1 MTATNPPVNPVKP
14 IKSVLRYPGAKWALS
29 KWVVDNLPAHDVYL
43 EPFFGSGAVFFAKPP
58 SRTETINDL
67 DGNVV
72 NLFKVMREQ
81 TEQLCNA
88 LSLTPWARAEYLS
101 SYVNSEA
108 VDDVERARLFLVRCW
123 QAFGTRTGQ
132 ASGWRNRTTGKNPT
146 EPDIW
151 KVLPERVT
159 VAARRLR
166 DAQIESMDA
175 IALIKR
181 YAKPNCLIYADPP
194 YVESTRSKSIYA
206 FECDDQFHRDLL
218 DALDNHPGPVV
229 LSGYDNPLYN
239 ERLSHWRKI
248 TKETVAELGH
258 KRTEVL
264 WIKDGT
270 VPLELCA
277 KRLSRF

>member
-1 MTATNPPVNPVKP
+1 MTAKTSPPNPAPP

-29 KWVVDNLPAHDVYL
+29 KWVVENLPKHEVYL

-81 TEQLCNA
+81 TEALCNA
-88 LSLTPWARAEYLS
+88 LSLTPWARAEYLNSYADAS
-101 SYVNSEA
+101 SASE
-108 VDDVERARLFLVRCW
+108 VERARRFLVRCW

-181 YAKPNCLIYADPP
+181 YTKPNCLIYADPP
-194 YVESTRSKSIYA
+194 YTPDSRSKNIYA
-206 FECDDQFHRDLL
+206 FECDDQFHRELL
-218 DALDNHPGPVV
+218 DTLDAHPGPVV
-229 LSGYDNPLYN
+229 LSGYDNPLYS
-239 ERLSHWRKI
+239 ERLAHWRKV
-248 TKETVAELGH
+248 TKEAVAELGH
-258 KRTEVL
+258 KRLEVL
-264 WIKDGT
+264 WIKDVI
-270 VPLELCA
+270 VPVELCA
-277 KRLSRF
+277 

>member
-1 MTATNPPVNPVKP
+1 MTAKTSPPNTAPP

-29 KWVVDNLPAHDVYL
+29 KWVVENLPTHEVYL

-81 TEQLCNA
+81 TEALCNA
-88 LSLTPWARAEYLS
+88 LSLTPWARAEYLNSYADAS
-101 SYVNSEA
+101 STNE
-108 VDDVERARLFLVRCW
+108 VERARLFLVRCW

-132 ASGWRNRTTGKNPT
+132 ASGWRNRTCGKNPT

-159 VAARRLR
+159 SAARRLR

-194 YVESTRSKSIYA
+194 YTPDSRSKNIYA
-206 FECDDQFHRDLL
+206 FECDDQFHRNLL

-229 LSGYDNPLYN
+229 LSGYDNPLYD
-239 ERLSHWRKI
+239 ERLAHWRKV
-248 TKETVAELGH
+248 TKEAVAELGH
-258 KRTEVL
+258 KRLEVL
-264 WIKDGT
+264 WIKDVI
-270 VPLELCA
+270 VPVELCA
-277 KRLSRF
+277 

>member
-1 MTATNPPVNPVKP
+1 MTAKTSPPNTAPP

-29 KWVVDNLPAHDVYL
+29 KWVVENLPKHEVYL
-43 EPFFGSGAVFFAKPP
+43 EPFFGSGAVFFAKLQ

-72 NLFKVMREQ
+72 NLFRVMREQ
-81 TEQLCNA
+81 TEALCNA
-88 LSLTPWARAEYLS
+88 LSLTPWARAEYLN
-101 SYVNSEA
+101 SYTNSES
-108 VDDVERARLFLVRCW
+108 VNDVERARLFLVRCW

-132 ASGWRNRTTGKNPT
+132 ASGWRNRTCGKNPT

-159 VAARRLR
+159 SAARRLR

-194 YVESTRSKSIYA
+194 YTPDSRSKNIYA
-206 FECDDQFHRDLL
+206 FECDDQFHRNLL

-229 LSGYDNPLYN
+229 LSGYDNPLYD
-239 ERLSHWRKI
+239 ERLAHWRKV
-248 TKETVAELGH
+248 TKEAVAELGH

-264 WIKDGT
+264 WIKEAIA
-270 VPLELCA
+270 PLELCA
-277 KRLSRF
+277 